1 MFVKRCFA
9 GGGCVELCR
18 SLGLQDLLQL
28 VGLLAQVLSWRETLP
43 HFHEERCYLVATQE
57 SRRSPL
63 QPVQNTGLHS
73 SCVEERKEKK
83 KDLIQGKTSLNDD
96 S

>member
-1 MFVKRCFA
+1 MC
-9 GGGCVELCR
+9 GCVVDVRR

-28 VGLLAQVLSWRETLP
+28 VGLLAQVLSWREALP
-43 HFHEERCYLVATQE
+43 HFHEERCDLVATQE
-57 SRRSPL
+57 ARRPPL
-63 QPVQNTGLHS
+63 QPVQNTSLHS

-83 KDLIQGKTSLNDD
+83 EDLIQGKTSLNDD